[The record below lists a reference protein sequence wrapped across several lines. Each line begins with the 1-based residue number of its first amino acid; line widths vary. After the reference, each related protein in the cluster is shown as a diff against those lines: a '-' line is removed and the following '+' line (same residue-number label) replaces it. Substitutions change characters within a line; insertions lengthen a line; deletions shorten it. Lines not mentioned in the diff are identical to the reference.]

1 MGQQLTFIFIN
12 GRPCAGKDTQADLI
26 VEALGSS
33 AVKISTG
40 EIFRG
45 AKANK
50 GEYAKYHD
58 ALEFCVSHVD
68 SGGLIPDKDIV
79 AIVEKVIRDK
89 VEGGI
94 TTLVFTGFPRTI
106 GQLRE
111 IDRLF
116 KDDIKHFL
124 SFEVSEETA
133 KSRAELRIDSDLKK
147 GVPPRPEDMG
157 DSFMKRQVEY
167 STKTLPMLKRLD
179 MEGRLHKIDGERE
192 IEKIRQETE
201 GVIKGERFLTHKES

>member
-68 SGGLIPDKDIV
+68 CGGLIPDKDIV
-79 AIVEKVIRDK
+79 SIVEKVIRDK

-147 GVPPRPEDMG
+147 GDVPRPEDVG
-157 DSFMKRQVEY
+157 DRFITRQVEY
-167 STKTLPMLKRLD
+167 STKTLPMLKKLEK
-179 MEGRLHKIDGERE
+179 EGRLTHIDGEPEAEAVFLETSKCIRRE
-192 IEKIRQETE
+192 R
-201 GVIKGERFLTHKES
+201 GF